1 MYVSKLFNFFREK
14 DFLELK
20 INCNADQGSL
30 WFSEHIDPEFIGFK
44 MHAKQRSHGFV
55 FTWYCKTSSDTAN
68 LRVFFDPSKDVM
80 VISHLDTSTLQTKD
94 IRIDDVS
101 TLADEAVF
109 FQRSTLED
117 LDDLQ
122 PEHIPFIIELVEKV
136 TLFSNGMIDANKT
149 CSS

>member
-1 MYVSKLFNFFREK
+1 MYVSKLFNFFRENN
-14 DFLELK
+14 FLELK

-44 MHAKQRSHGFV
+44 MHAKKRTHGFV
-55 FTWYCKTSSDTAN
+55 FTWYCNTSSETAN
-68 LRVFFDPSKDVM
+68 LRVFFDPTRDVM
-80 VISHLDTSTLQTKD
+80 VISHLDTSTQYSKD

-117 LDDLQ
+117 MDDLQ
-122 PEHIPFIIELVEKV
+122 SEHIPFILDLVQKV